1 MKTTTRARS
10 SRMRTV
16 RTEILFSVF
25 VIGSLLIED
34 ALSFAA
40 VIELLSPYN
49 AGADGLVVWGATV
62 GAQGGPNWMTY
73 VDYIRS
79 STGPLIAGFERE
91 VTACSQARCSGHGRC
106 TAVAADPARLGAVIG
121 EGADGECEC
130 FDGFAGPMC
139 ATEIK
144 GEGETYRGLWD

>member
-1 MKTTTRARS
+1 
-10 SRMRTV
+10 MRTV

-91 VTACSQARCSGHGRC
+91 VAACGQAHCSGHGRC
-106 TAVAADPARLGAVIG
+106 AAVVVDPARVGAVIREG
-121 EGADGECEC
+121 EGVECEC

-144 GEGETYRGLWD
+144 GEGETYHEP